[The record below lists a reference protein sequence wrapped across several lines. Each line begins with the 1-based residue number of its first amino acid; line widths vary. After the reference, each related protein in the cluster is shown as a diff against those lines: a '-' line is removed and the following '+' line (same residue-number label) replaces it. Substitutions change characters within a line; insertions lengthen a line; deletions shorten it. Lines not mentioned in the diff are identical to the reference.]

1 MPDTMDLTGDGGLV
15 KTVIRKAKADAVAPS
30 GSLPIRPYRWYCFSS
45 FSVIISYT
53 RNQALFPDA
62 ILDRCH
68 TKALLALV
76 THTEK

>member
-30 GSLPIRPYRWYCFSS
+30 GSLPLRPLSLVLLLL

-68 TKALLALV
+68 TKALLALI